1 MNAGPRWTG
10 DANDDTE
17 FKKMKHIKTTTA
29 IARVPEKA
37 MDTQT
42 ILYIVGSVFTG
53 IGTIL
58 IGVSSSIDPKILE

>member
-1 MNAGPRWTG
+1 VNAGPGRIG
-10 DANDDTE
+10 NANDDME
-17 FKKMKHIKTTTA
+17 FKKMKHIKTTS
-29 IARVPEKA
+29 VPRKA

-58 IGVSSSIDPKILE
+58 IGISSSIDPKLVE

>member
-1 MNAGPRWTG
+1 MNAGPGWTG
-10 DANDDTE
+10 YTNDNTE

-29 IARVPEKA
+29 TVRAPEKA

-58 IGVSSSIDPKILE
+58 IGISSSMDPKLVE

>member
-1 MNAGPRWTG
+1 
-10 DANDDTE
+10 
-17 FKKMKHIKTTTA
+17 MKHIKTTTTTVRA
-29 IARVPEKA
+29 PEKA

-58 IGVSSSIDPKILE
+58 IGISSSIDPKLVE

>member
-1 MNAGPRWTG
+1 
-10 DANDDTE
+10 
-17 FKKMKHIKTTTA
+17 MKHIKTTS
-29 IARVPEKA
+29 VPKKA

-58 IGVSSSIDPKILE
+58 IGISSSIDPKLAE